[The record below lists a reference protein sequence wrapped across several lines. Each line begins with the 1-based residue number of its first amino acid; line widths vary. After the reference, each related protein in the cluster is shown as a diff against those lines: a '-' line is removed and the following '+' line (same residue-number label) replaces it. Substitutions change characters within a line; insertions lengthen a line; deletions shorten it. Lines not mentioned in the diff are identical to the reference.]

1 MTAYN
6 YKDLVEYC
14 GIDNLP
20 EGLEELY
27 EKYIPYHN
35 LQILNNEFLDKIIE
49 RFNIPVDKATLLRNA
64 VQAIEMDD
72 KLANLSAFLVRDMC
86 SARNRCD
93 MDNYHAMTPACMEN
107 YGEYYSLIMLL
118 ACVEPGMEQLKQRG
132 VPEIYY
138 ENIPFRPME
147 IQLRK
152 FMETG
157 DVYVQD
163 FPWDMNFYT
172 CAIFLFDRFFFIPYR
187 FEDKFKMYRN
197 SKSSSVIAL
206 SNAEEVFRSDGQVDG
221 INGVFD
227 ANGHF
232 KTIWQEND
240 SKITANPINPM
251 GFVELQ
257 TVTIDKAEWK
267 EVLKPGDLLLGW
279 HIPSGPD
286 YTPER
291 LKNSMELALEFYNK
305 YFPEMQIIGFW
316 SESWLYDSRLSLVLP
331 QESNIISMQRQFYIY
346 PINEGDGMLRYEV
359 FGDFK
364 ADPSTVELK
373 TSLQKKAA
381 AYMENGARF
390 NTPSMILLKEEVAQ
404 IGKSPYITVNDVD
417 KFHQV
422 VDSHLIRTNL
432 S

>member
-1 MTAYN
+1 VTVHN

-14 GIDNLP
+14 GLDNLQ

-27 EKYIPYHN
+27 EYYIPSQN
-35 LQILNNEFLDKIIE
+35 LQILNKEFLQRIIE
-49 RFNIPVDKATLLRNA
+49 RFHIPVDKATLLQKA
-64 VQAIEMDD
+64 VQAIETDD
-72 KLANLSAFLVRDMC
+72 KLAQLSDFLIRDMC

-93 MDNYHAMTPACMEN
+93 VDNYHNMTPTCMESHSD
-107 YGEYYSLIMLL
+107 YYSLIMLL
-118 ACVEPGMEQLKQRG
+118 ACVEPSMEQLKQRG

-147 IQLRK
+147 VQLRK
-152 FMETG
+152 FIETG
-157 DVYVQD
+157 DVKVED

-187 FEDKFKMYRN
+187 FEDKFKMFRN
-197 SKSSSVIAL
+197 NKSNKVMAL
-206 SNAEEVFRSDGQVDG
+206 SDAEEVFRRDGQVDG

-227 ANGHF
+227 VTGHF
-232 KTIWQEND
+232 KTVWQEND
-240 SKITANPINPM
+240 CQIIANPINPM
-251 GFVELQ
+251 GFVEQQ
-257 TVTIDKAEWK
+257 TVTLDKAEWY

-279 HIPSGPD
+279 HIPSGPG

-305 YFPEMQIIGFW
+305 YFSDMQILGFW
-316 SESWLYDSRLSLVLP
+316 SESWLYDSRLSLMLP
-331 QESNIISMQRQFYIY
+331 EESNIISMQRQFYIY

-364 ADPSTVELK
+364 ADPSKVELK

-381 AYMENGARF
+381 AYMKNGARF
-390 NTPSMILLKEEVAQ
+390 NTPSMVLLREEIAL

-417 KFHQV
+417 KFQTV
-422 VDSHLIRTNL
+422 VDSHLDRVGL